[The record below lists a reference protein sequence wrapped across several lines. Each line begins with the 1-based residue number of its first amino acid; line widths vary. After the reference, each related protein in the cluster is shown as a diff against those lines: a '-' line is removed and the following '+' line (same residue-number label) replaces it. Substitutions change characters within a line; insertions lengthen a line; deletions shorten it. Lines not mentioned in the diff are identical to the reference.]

1 MADKRLRPLLDG
13 GRYFEAPR
21 WQDGR
26 LWLVDAAARTL
37 IAVTPDGKPEIA
49 CSVTGVPAG
58 LGFLPSGEAIVTD
71 MHNRALIRCVDGATS
86 TYADLSAITGTI
98 DDMTMDGA
106 GRAYVGDLGFDL
118 KEGIKRGPNG
128 RIILVEPGRAP
139 LIVADGLDFPNGM
152 AISAD
157 GRQLVVAETNGDCL
171 ARFQVGND
179 GSLEF
184 DDRFGSFRAPDG
196 VCFDREGAVWV
207 SLLDEE
213 SFVRVAPDG
222 RILDRIVV
230 PGRRG
235 VACVLGGED
244 RRTLFCISMRRDP
257 DAPPEQRSRSWLDSV
272 VVETPGAG
280 YP

>member
-1 MADKRLRPLLDG
+1 MAQDRLRPLLDG

-21 WQDGR
+21 WQGGR

-37 IAVTPDGKPEIA
+37 IAVTPDGRPEVA
-49 CSVTGVPAG
+49 CTVAGVPAG
-58 LGFLPSGEAIVTD
+58 LGFLPNGEAVVTD
-71 MHNRALIRCVDGATS
+71 MHNRALIRCVDGVPS

-98 DDMTMDGA
+98 DDVTMDGG

-118 KEGIKRGPNG
+118 KEGIKRGHYG
-128 RIILVEPGRAP
+128 RIVLVAPGGAP
-139 LIVADGLDFPNGM
+139 QIVADGLDFPNGI

-171 ARFQVGND
+171 ARFRVGDD
-179 GSLEF
+179 GSLTF
-184 DDRFGSFRAPDG
+184 DARFGSFRAPDG

-222 RILDRIVV
+222 RILDRIAV

-235 VACVLGGED
+235 VACVLGGGD

-257 DAPPEQRSRSWLDSV
+257 DAPPERRSRSWVDSV
-272 VVETPGAG
+272 VVEVPGAG